1 MRGTADRSGAD
12 ASGLAATVKDRNC
25 VFWTQLE
32 ISGLLDAW
40 IRTDKAVWSHFKFPS
55 TELMTKIANFGSTL
69 SPLQYSFILTSVFLF
84 LKCFLLNCF
93 CSKAQTQ
100 AVQHVRRLACIC
112 ISLWGLALT
121 CLYTH
126 RSAVAITFECGH
138 RLRFSVTI
146 PKWHTHFQSRAW
158 HTGSQIA

>member
-69 SPLQYSFILTSVFLF
+69 SPMHYSFILTSVFLF

-112 ISLWGLALT
+112 ISL
-121 CLYTH
+121 
-126 RSAVAITFECGH
+126 
-138 RLRFSVTI
+138 
-146 PKWHTHFQSRAW
+146 
-158 HTGSQIA
+158 